1 VGRMTRL
8 LGWHGMDDGSTVTV
22 STLAARVLLIAED
35 RKAGEIYRR
44 VLEFVGYEVT
54 QVLNFDDS
62 PEASSDADVI
72 VLCDRA
78 AVTYPGLT
86 DEVIR
91 VPEGTAPDVVVTE
104 VFRRVAPRPGFMAL
118 SGDR

>member
-1 VGRMTRL
+1 MTRL

-54 QVLNFDDS
+54 QAINLDDGL
-62 PEASSDADVI
+62 ETSSDADVI

-78 AVTYPGLT
+78 ALAYRGQA
-86 DEVIR
+86 DQVIR
-91 VPEGTAPDVVVTE
+91 VPEGTAPDIVVTE

-118 SGDR
+118 PGGL

>member
-1 VGRMTRL
+1 MTRL

-78 AVTYPGLT
+78 ADTYSGLT

-91 VPEGTAPDVVVTE
+91 VPEGTAPHPVPPHPLPP
-104 VFRRVAPRPGFMAL
+104 APPRPAPAAL
-118 SGDR
+118 

>member
-1 VGRMTRL
+1 MLGRC
-8 LGWHGMDDGSTVTV
+8 GVDDGITVTV

-86 DEVIR
+86 DEV
-91 VPEGTAPDVVVTE
+91 PEGTAPDVVVTE